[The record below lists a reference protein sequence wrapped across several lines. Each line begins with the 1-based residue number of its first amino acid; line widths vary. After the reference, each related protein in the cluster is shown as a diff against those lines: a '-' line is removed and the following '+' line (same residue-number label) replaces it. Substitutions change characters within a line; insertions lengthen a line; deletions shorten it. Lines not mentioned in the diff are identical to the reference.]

1 MLICGIINY
10 IILLKGARIMTMF
23 SRFEE
28 LSSNFYDFLTDFNP
42 LGWLEDF
49 VENTGIIVPII
60 FLSVSIMV
68 LLISSEKG

>member
-10 IILLKGARIMTMF
+10 IILLKGAGIMTMF

>member
-1 MLICGIINY
+1 
-10 IILLKGARIMTMF
+10 MTMF